1 MTGDVKSQAGR
12 TFWISVALAFLV
24 LIGLGTWQL
33 QRREWKLALI
43 ERIESRAHGEP
54 ISLSFAKDLWS
65 RARDVEYYRVLL
77 VGRFRHEFERHLF
90 TVDDGKAGWR
100 VITPLATASGDLVLV
115 DRGFVPEELE
125 NPSSRPQGQIDGQVE
140 LIGLARAPV
149 SGGWFTPPGDAARK
163 RWFSR
168 DVAGIAASLPDDQT
182 AHVVPFVVEAEAEPI
197 PGGWPRAGGTRLELP
212 NRHLEYALTWYV
224 LALTLLAVAF
234 AYGRSRTGEIARQ
247 L

>member
-1 MTGDVKSQAGR
+1 
-12 TFWISVALAFLV
+12 LAFLV

-43 ERIESRAHGEP
+43 ERIEQRAHGEP
-54 ISLSFAKDLWS
+54 ISLSLAKDLWN
-65 RARDVEYYRVLL
+65 RARDVEYHRVLL

-90 TVDDGKAGWR
+90 TVEGGKAGWR

-115 DRGFVPEELE
+115 DRGYVPEELE
-125 NPSSRPQGQIDGQVE
+125 NPAGRRQGQIEGQVE

-149 SGGWFTPPGDAARK
+149 SGGWFTPRGDTARN

-168 DVAGIAASLPDDQT
+168 DVAGMAASLPADQN
-182 AHVVPFVVEAEAEPI
+182 ARVVPFVVEAEAEPV
-197 PGGWPRAGGTRLELP
+197 PGGWPRAGGTRLEPP
-212 NRHLEYALTWYV
+212 NRHLEYALTWYG

-234 AYGRSRTGEIARQ
+234 TYGRARGREIARQ